1 MHEDYRNNK
10 LLIWH
15 IKNCLRKPWQNI
27 PHGKDMIRELKYSF
41 YLISKDVV
49 I

>member
-1 MHEDYRNNK
+1 MAHKELFKKALTEY
-10 LLIWH
+10 
-15 IKNCLRKPWQNI
+15 I